1 MSTSRIHM
9 EQLALAQISYDAI
22 DASIRSLDME
32 EEQGNALIAGP
43 GSRLEQLAKIYRAVK
58 PLLKAIAILPLLP
71 PAWRAVLQ
79 LFLTT
84 FDEVDSGFKA
94 GKDLE
99 PQS

>member
-1 MSTSRIHM
+1 MSTSPIHM

-32 EEQGNALIAGP
+32 EEQGNTLIAAP
-43 GSRLEQLAKIYRAVK
+43 GSRLERVAKIYRAVK

-71 PAWRAVLQ
+71 PTWRAVLQ
-79 LFLTT
+79 LFLSTL
-84 FDEVDSGFKA
+84 DEVDASFKA